1 MGTEDGTQ
9 SIFEQ
14 SGERNALTDQGDDT
28 TGYIFETTE
37 PDILDTQDGD
47 ADAPAIFEQ
56 DDLSG
61 PGKPQ

>member
-1 MGTEDGTQ
+1 MGTEDINQ
-9 SIFEQ
+9 SIFAH
-14 SGERNALTDQGDDT
+14 GNERDALSDQGDDT

-56 DDLSG
+56 DDLFG
-61 PGKPQ
+61 PGKP